1 MRWQRGGRSANLED
15 RRGRGGG
22 ALKLG
27 AGGIIVLLVIS
38 LLTGRNL
45 LDDTGGAITT
55 GTERGALT
63 PADSAA
69 EEEMVEFMSF
79 VLDDAQATW
88 QRMFAESGGAYRD
101 ARLVLFRQAVQSA
114 CGVGQSGM
122 GPFYCPLDENVYLDL
137 SFFEELHQRFGAPG
151 DFAQAYVVAHEI
163 GHHVQHQLGTADKVR
178 AAQRTDPRQANA
190 LSVMMEL
197 QADCYAGIWGNATA
211 RRDMLERGDVE
222 EALGAASAIGDDRL
236 QAQVEGQVNPESFTH
251 GTAAQRV
258 EWFRRGLTSGDPGS
272 CDTFEGQGGG

>member
-1 MRWQRGGRSANLED
+1 MKWQRRGRSANLED

-22 ALKLG
+22 AMKLG

-45 LDDTGGAITT
+45 LDDSG
-55 GTERGALT
+55 GALT
-63 PADSAA
+63 TGAEGGALSPADSAA

-79 VLDDAQATW
+79 VIDDAQATW
-88 QRMFAESGGAYRD
+88 QRLFAESGGTYRD
-101 ARLVLFRQAVQSA
+101 ARLVLFRQAVQSQ

-137 SFFEELHQRFGAPG
+137 SFFDELHQRFGAPG

-178 AAQRTDPRQANA
+178 TLQQNNPRQANA

-197 QADCYAGIWGNATA
+197 QADCYAGIWGSSTA

-222 EALGAASAIGDDRL
+222 EALGAASAIGDDRI
-236 QAQVEGQVNPESFTH
+236 QAQVEGRVTPESFTH
-251 GTAAQRV
+251 GTAAQRA
-258 EWFRRGLTSGDPGS
+258 EWFRRGMTTGDPGE
-272 CDTFEGQGGG
+272 CDTFAGQVS

>member
-1 MRWQRGGRSANLED
+1 MRWQRRGRSANLED

-45 LDDTGGAITT
+45 LDDTAGNLTT
-55 GTERGALT
+55 GTEGGGLS

-79 VLDDAQATW
+79 VLDDAQGIW
-88 QRMFAESGGAYRD
+88 SRIFSESGESYRD
-101 ARLVLFRQAVQSA
+101 ARLVLFRQAVQSQ

-137 SFFEELHQRFGAPG
+137 AFFDELDRRFGAPG

-163 GHHVQHQLGTADKVR
+163 GHHVQHQLGMADRVR
-178 AAQRTDPRQANA
+178 AAQQSQPGRANE

-197 QADCYAGIWGNATA
+197 QADCYAGIWGRSTA
-211 RRDMLERGDVE
+211 RRDLLEGGDVD

-236 QAQVEGQVNPESFTH
+236 QEQMQGQVSPESFTH
-251 GTAAQRV
+251 GTAAQRS
-258 EWFRRGLTSGDPGS
+258 EWFRRGMTTGDPGA
-272 CDTFEGQGGG
+272 CNTFEELGG

>member
-1 MRWQRGGRSANLED
+1 M
-15 RRGRGGG
+15 
-22 ALKLG
+22 KLG

-45 LDDTGGAITT
+45 LEDTGGALATSAE
-55 GTERGALT
+55 GGGLT

-88 QRMFAESGGAYRD
+88 QRLFAESGGRYRD

-114 CGVGQSGM
+114 CGVGQAGM

-163 GHHVQHQLGTADKVR
+163 GHHVQHLLGTADQVR
-178 AAQRTDPRQANA
+178 SAQRSNPRRANA

-197 QADCYAGIWGNATA
+197 QADCYAGIWGNSTA

-236 QAQVEGQVNPESFTH
+236 QAQMEGQVTPESFTH
-251 GTAAQRV
+251 GTAAQRS
-258 EWFRRGLTSGDPGS
+258 EWFRRGLTTGDPGS
-272 CDTFEGQGGG
+272 CDTFEGVG